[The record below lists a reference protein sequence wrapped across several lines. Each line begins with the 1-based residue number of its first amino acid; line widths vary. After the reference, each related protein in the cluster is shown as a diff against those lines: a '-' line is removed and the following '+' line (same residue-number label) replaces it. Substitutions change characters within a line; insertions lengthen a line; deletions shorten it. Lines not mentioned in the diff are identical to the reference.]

1 MLSKDNN
8 RSYFKKSKITN
19 PVINIPLLNITN
31 KINLNEPYKKI
42 VKKKKID
49 LNMNGNNTN
58 NNDTNRTLKN
68 KSEEKR
74 KIINTQRNNVST
86 YKKILINIL
95 KKKSNIPN
103 INLKK
108 EKNLNK
114 EPLQIKKITNYT
126 EREKYIL
133 NVSSNNDIK

>member
-1 MLSKDNN
+1 M
-8 RSYFKKSKITN
+8 
-19 PVINIPLLNITN
+19 
-31 KINLNEPYKKI
+31 NE
-42 VKKKKID
+42 
-49 LNMNGNNTN
+49 NNTN
-58 NNDTNRTLKN
+58 NNDTNITLKN

-95 KKKSNIPN
+95 KKKSNIPT

-108 EKNLNK
+108 EKNLKK

-133 NVSSNNDIK
+133 NVF